1 MKTRERRL
9 IYKLIESI
17 EENTYLSA
25 IASMVYKGLSSN
37 KNMTLML
44 NVFLSRL
51 ISFVN
56 EELREVD
63 VDMDVKLAV
72 QSFFRTGY
80 IDGYVHSKKEAIIF
94 EKLFLSIW
102 GEEVQVSEE
111 VAVATTAA
119 AV

>member
-1 MKTRERRL
+1 
-9 IYKLIESI
+9 
-17 EENTYLSA
+17 
-25 IASMVYKGLSSN
+25 
-37 KNMTLML
+37 ML